1 MNSSSGTPARTRI
14 HSFSSVEYF
23 YGSETGYDGT
33 PDHTLTSLV
42 QGRLFGL
49 SIACVGDLNGDGF
62 DEHIITEPLN
72 ATGGFGTGTLWLFEG
87 TDQSL
92 PGEPDWQH
100 SPTTPN
106 TRIGEAVSSAGD
118 VNEDGYD
125 DVYISSR
132 MGSSSGR
139 LELHLGSA
147 SGLTS
152 DGQLIAEGNAGERL
166 GFRVAADGDVDGD
179 GLSDLVYSLLFLR
192 TKARRT
198 VFPTSCSANGIGSTF
213 PSRSQVR
220 CPTFNSERPAE
231 ARPLWCSRTTTG
243 QAPTSPNWST

>member
-1 MNSSSGTPARTRI
+1 MRNMTQTKGGDLFGRSLEACDVNNDGHDELIVGNTGSYEDSL
-14 HSFSSVEYF
+14 SFSSVEYF

-49 SIACVGDLNGDGF
+49 SIACVGDLNGDGY

-100 SPTTPN
+100 SPTTAQHPDRRSRFLRRRRERGRVRRRL
-106 TRIGEAVSSAGD
+106 TSRTAGWVHHQAVW
-118 VNEDGYD
+118 
-125 DVYISSR
+125 
-132 MGSSSGR
+132 
-139 LELHLGSA
+139 ELHLGSA

-152 DGQLIAEGNAGERL
+152 DGQLIAEGNAGERR
-166 GFRVAADGDVDGD
+166 GSVAADGDVDGD
-179 GLSDLVYSLLFLR
+179 GLSDLVYSLRSTDQGEAYGLSYVMLER
-192 TKARRT
+192 TGLGVHSFVPR
-198 VFPTSCSANGIGSTF
+198 
-213 PSRSQVR
+213 
-220 CPTFNSERPAE
+220 
-231 ARPLWCSRTTTG
+231 
-243 QAPTSPNWST
+243 